1 MAAQQFKGEHI
12 IHESSDEEEID
23 CSYLLNMEL
32 DFDEN
37 DSDVNDD
44 V

>member
-1 MAAQQFKGEHI
+1 MAAQQFKGEH

>member
-1 MAAQQFKGEHI
+1 MASQQFKGEHI
-12 IHESSDEEEID
+12 HDSSDEEVD

-37 DSDVNDD
+37 DSDVN